1 MHKPEDRSFIGHPR
15 GLGYLAF
22 TEAWERFSYY
32 GMQSLPVLYMVNRLL
47 HPGHIERIAGFGP
60 FRHLLESIYRGPLSV
75 QALASAIFGLYTGL
89 VYLTPIGGGLIAD
102 RVLGR
107 TRTITIGA
115 LLMAAGHFLMAFDVT
130 FLAALTCL
138 LAGVGCFKGN
148 LASQVGALYAT
159 GDNRRA
165 DAFQIYYIFINAGV
179 IASPLIAGTLGEVY
193 GWHYGF
199 GAAGIGMLI
208 GLTIYLSG
216 RKWLPVDSPVVR
228 KANRASKTPLTHR
241 ERMAIV
247 TLLALLP
254 VLTIAVIGNQQIF
267 NAYLVWGERSA
278 NLVFFGRKMP
288 TTWLITLDSI
298 LSVSCLA
305 GAVVF
310 WRLWSKKLPE
320 PAEITKMGIGSIMAV
335 TGFISLAAGAAIA
348 ASAGTKALRPLTS
361 DLDVGCWMLGVLF
374 VLVLK
379 EAMKSSRIFIL
390 TSLAMIAFASNS
402 LLCRAALKQTNIDAA
417 TFTFARI
424 FSGAAALWLIMK
436 MQRTAW
442 KDAGN
447 WLSAAALFV
456 YAAAFSVAYNTL
468 SAGMGALLLFGAVQA
483 TMILWGLRK
492 GEKLQA
498 IQIVGLVVAVSG
510 LVVLVFPGLSAPPF
524 SGSILMLGAGVA
536 WGIYSLRG
544 KGEKNAASATAGN
557 FLRAVPFAVA
567 VSIIML

>member
-1 MHKPEDRSFIGHPR
+1 MDADIKRNAHSQSEYSATMHNPEDRSFLGHPR

-32 GMQSLPVLYMVNRLL
+32 GMQALLVLYMVNRLL

-115 LLMAAGHFLMAFDVT
+115 LLMAAGHFLMAFDVS
-130 FLAALTCL
+130 FLLALLCL
-138 LAGVGCFKGN
+138 LTGVGCFKGN

-199 GAAGIGMLI
+199 GAAGVGMLI

-216 RKWLPVDSPVVR
+216 RKWLPPDSPIVR
-228 KANRASKTPLTHR
+228 KSERAAKTPLTHR

-247 TLLALLP
+247 ALLALLP

-278 NLVFFGRKMP
+278 NLIFFGRKMP

-310 WRLWSKKLPE
+310 WRLWSKKFPE
-320 PAEITKMGIGSIMAV
+320 PAEITKMGIGSIIAV
-335 TGFISLAAGAAIA
+335 TGFISLAAGATVA
-348 ASAGTKALRPLTS
+348 ASAGTKVSIGWLITFHLLNSIGFANVFP
-361 DLDVGCWMLGVLF
+361 V
-374 VLVLK
+374 
-379 EAMKSSRIFIL
+379 
-390 TSLAMIAFASNS
+390 SLALYARVAP
-402 LLCRAALKQTNIDAA
+402 AALSATIIGIFYLHLFAA
-417 TFTFARI
+417 NNLVGWIGGLLEKMPATQFWLLHAGLC
-424 FSGAAALWLIMK
+424 GAAGIIFLI
-436 MQRTAW
+436 
-442 KDAGN
+442 AGR
-447 WLSAAALFV
+447 
-456 YAAAFSVAYNTL
+456 
-468 SAGMGALLLFGAVQA
+468 LFGHLLA
-483 TMILWGLRK
+483 
-492 GEKLQA
+492 
-498 IQIVGLVVAVSG
+498 
-510 LVVLVFPGLSAPPF
+510 PGNNE
-524 SGSILMLGAGVA
+524 GDV
-536 WGIYSLRG
+536 R
-544 KGEKNAASATAGN
+544 
-557 FLRAVPFAVA
+557 
-567 VSIIML
+567 